1 MKYNLS
7 MNQALSVRCKL
18 IVPTNFRD
26 KVDETLVGFA
36 DACNQILAVAKHD
49 NCWNTTKLH
58 HKVYKP
64 TREATGLKA
73 NHVCQ
78 AIRRV
83 INQKKATK
91 QIHKFRPTSISLD
104 ARTFK
109 YVEDKQQVGVTL
121 KSKRVNF
128 DLKIGG
134 YQIALLRGQAPT
146 SATLSKTR
154 QGDYYINIVVEVPTQ
169 PRNKTPK
176 VLGVDVG
183 LRDIAST
190 STGKSWDGQQLR
202 KTRAKFA
209 RVCASIQS
217 KRTKSSKR
225 LLRRLSGRERRFQ
238 KWVNHN
244 ISKQLIAEAKEFG
257 VIAFEDLTGIRQRA
271 KVRKSQRREHNSWA
285 FYQLRLLTEYKANV
299 AGIELVLVDPRY
311 TSKTCNCCKVIGNR
325 DKKVFRCINKF
336 CGWIG
341 DADHNG
347 ALNIAN
353 LAGVVV
359 NQPESSTM
367 FCSLEQTVLGLKPT
381 LTV

>member
-1 MKYNLS
+1 
-7 MNQALSVRCKL
+7 MNQPLTVRCKL
-18 IVPTNFRD
+18 IVPINFRQEID
-26 KVDETLVGFA
+26 DTLVGFA
-36 DACNQILAVAKHD
+36 SACNQILAVAKEE
-49 NCWNTTKLH
+49 NCWNTTRLH
-58 HKVYKP
+58 HKVYKSS
-64 TREATGLKA
+64 RESTGLKA

-109 YVEDKQQVGVTL
+109 YIEDKQQVGITL
-121 KSKRVNF
+121 KNKRVNF

-134 YQIALLRGQAPT
+134 YQIALLREQTPT

-154 QGDYYINIVVEVPTQ
+154 QGDYYINVVVEVPTQ
-169 PRNKTPK
+169 PRNQTPK

-190 STGKSWDGQQLR
+190 NTGKSWDGKQLR
-202 KTRAKFA
+202 ETRVRFA
-209 RVCASIQS
+209 RVRASVQS

-225 LLRRLSGRERRFQ
+225 LLKRLSGRERRFQ

-244 ISKQLIAEAKEFG
+244 ISKQLVTEALEFG
-257 VIAFEDLTGIRQRA
+257 VIAFEDLTGIRQTA
-271 KVRKSQRREHNSWA
+271 KVRKSQKREHNSWA
-285 FYQLRLLTEYKANV
+285 FYQLRLLTDYKANI
-299 AGIELVLVDPRY
+299 AGINLVLVDPRY

-325 DKKVFRCINKF
+325 NGKIFRCINKL

-353 LAGVVV
+353 LGGVVV
-359 NQPESSTM
+359 NQPESSIM
-367 FCSLEQTVLGLKPT
+367 FCSLEQAVLGLKPT
-381 LTV
+381 LTA

>member
-1 MKYNLS
+1 MT
-7 MNQALSVRCKL
+7 QALTVRCKL
-18 IVPTNFRD
+18 IVPSNFRD
-26 KVDETLVGFA
+26 KIDETLIGFA
-36 DACNQILAVAKHD
+36 DACNQILAVAKRD
-49 NCWNTTKLH
+49 DCWNTTKLH

-64 TREATGLKA
+64 TREATDLKA

-91 QIHKFRPTSISLD
+91 QIHKFRPTSMSLD

-109 YVEDKQQVGVTL
+109 YIEDKQQVGVTL
-121 KSKRVNF
+121 KSKRVTF

-134 YQIALLRGQAPT
+134 YQIALLRGQTPT

-169 PRNKTPK
+169 PKHQTPK

-190 STGKSWDGQQLR
+190 STGKSWNGKQLR
-202 KTRAKFA
+202 ENRAKFA
-209 RVCASIQS
+209 RVRASVQS

-244 ISKQLIAEAKEFG
+244 ISKQLVAEAKEFG

-285 FYQLRLLTEYKANV
+285 FYQLRLLTEYKANI
-299 AGIELVLVDPRY
+299 AGIDLVLVAPRY

-325 DKKVFRCINKF
+325 NGKSFNCANKL
-336 CGWIG
+336 CSWVG

-353 LAGVVV
+353 LAGMVV
-359 NQPESSTM
+359 NPSESSTM
-367 FCSLEQTVLGLKPT
+367 FCSLQDVVRAQAPSF
-381 LTV
+381 

>member
-1 MKYNLS
+1 
-7 MNQALSVRCKL
+7 MNQALTVRCKL

-121 KSKRVNF
+121 KSK
-128 DLKIGG
+128 
-134 YQIALLRGQAPT
+134 
-146 SATLSKTR
+146 
-154 QGDYYINIVVEVPTQ
+154 
-169 PRNKTPK
+169 
-176 VLGVDVG
+176 
-183 LRDIAST
+183 
-190 STGKSWDGQQLR
+190 
-202 KTRAKFA
+202 
-209 RVCASIQS
+209 
-217 KRTKSSKR
+217 
-225 LLRRLSGRERRFQ
+225 
-238 KWVNHN
+238 
-244 ISKQLIAEAKEFG
+244 
-257 VIAFEDLTGIRQRA
+257 
-271 KVRKSQRREHNSWA
+271 
-285 FYQLRLLTEYKANV
+285 
-299 AGIELVLVDPRY
+299 
-311 TSKTCNCCKVIGNR
+311 
-325 DKKVFRCINKF
+325 KVFRCINKF
-336 CGWIG
+336 CGWVG

-381 LTV
+381 LTA

>member
-1 MKYNLS
+1 MT
-7 MNQALSVRCKL
+7 QALTLRCKL
-18 IVPTNFRD
+18 IVPISFKH

-36 DACNQILAVAKHD
+36 DACNQILAVAKRD

-64 TREATGLKA
+64 TRQTTGLKA

-104 ARTFK
+104 ARTFRYIENK
-109 YVEDKQQVGVTL
+109 KQVGVTL
-121 KSKRVNF
+121 KEKRVNF

-134 YQIALLRGQAPT
+134 YQIALLRGQTPT

-190 STGKSWDGQQLR
+190 STGKSWDGKQLR
-202 KTRAKFA
+202 ETRAKFA
-209 RVCASIQS
+209 RVRASIQS

-244 ISKQLIAEAKEFG
+244 ISKQLVTEAKEFG

-271 KVRKSQRREHNSWA
+271 KVRKSQKREHNSWA
-285 FYQLRLLTEYKANV
+285 FYQLRLLSEYKANV
-299 AGIELVLVDPRY
+299 AGIDLILVDPRY
-311 TSKTCNCCKVIGNR
+311 TSKTCNCCKVIGLRNG
-325 DKKVFRCINKF
+325 KNFSCVNKL
-336 CGWIG
+336 CGWVG

-347 ALNIAN
+347 ALNIASI
-353 LAGVVV
+353 AGVVV

-367 FCSLEQTVLGLKPT
+367 FCSLQDVARAKARSKSLI
-381 LTV
+381 

>member
-1 MKYNLS
+1 M
-7 MNQALSVRCKL
+7 MQALNVRCKL
-18 IVPTNFRD
+18 IVPTNFCQEI
-26 KVDETLVGFA
+26 DETLVSFA
-36 DACNQILAVAKHD
+36 AACNQILAVAKLD

-64 TREATGLKA
+64 TRAATGLKA

-104 ARTFK
+104 VRTFK
-109 YVEDKQQVGVTL
+109 YVEDKQQVGITL
-121 KSKRVNF
+121 KDKRVNF

-134 YQIALLRGQAPT
+134 YQIALLRNQTPT

-169 PRNKTPK
+169 PRNQTPK

-190 STGKSWDGQQLR
+190 STGKSWSGKQLR
-202 KTRAKFA
+202 ETRAKFA
-209 RVCASIQS
+209 RVRASIQS

-225 LLRRLSGRERRFQ
+225 LLRRLSGKEQRFVI
-238 KWVNHN
+238 WVNHN
-244 ISKQLIAEAKEFG
+244 ISKQLAAEAKEFG

-271 KVRKSQRREHNSWA
+271 KVRKSQKREHNSWA
-285 FYQLRLLTEYKANV
+285 FYQLRLLTEYKANI
-299 AGIELVLVDPRY
+299 AGIDLVLVDPRY

-325 DKKVFRCINKF
+325 NGKIFKCVNKL
-336 CGWIG
+336 CGWVG

-347 ALNIAN
+347 AMKVRFVQFKPRNR
-353 LAGVVV
+353 G
-359 NQPESSTM
+359 TTG
-367 FCSLEQTVLGLKPT
+367 FC
-381 LTV
+381 

>member
-1 MKYNLS
+1 
-7 MNQALSVRCKL
+7 MNQALTVRCKL
-18 IVPTNFRD
+18 IIPINFQD
-26 KVDETLVGFA
+26 QVDETLVGFA
-36 DACNQILAVAKHD
+36 DACNQILAVAKRDH
-49 NCWNTTKLH
+49 CWNKTKLH
-58 HKVYKP
+58 HKVYKT

-78 AIRRV
+78 AIKRV
-83 INQKKATK
+83 INQKKASK

-109 YVEDKQQVGVTL
+109 YFEDKQQVGITL
-121 KSKRVNF
+121 KSNRVNF

-134 YQIALLRGQAPT
+134 YQIALLRGQTPT
-146 SATLSKTR
+146 SATLSKNR

-169 PRNKTPK
+169 PRNQTPK
-176 VLGVDVG
+176 VLGVDLG

-202 KTRAKFA
+202 ETRAKFA
-209 RVCASIQS
+209 RIRASIQS

-238 KWVNHN
+238 KWVNHK
-244 ISKQLIAEAKEFG
+244 ISKQLVAEAKDFG

-271 KVRKSQRREHNSWA
+271 KVRFSQRREHNCWA
-285 FYQLRLLTEYKANV
+285 FYQLRLLTEYKANL
-299 AGIELVLVDPRY
+299 AGIDLVLVDPRY

-325 DKKVFRCINKF
+325 DKKSFRCVNAN
-336 CGWIG
+336 CGWVG

-353 LAGVVV
+353 LGGMVV
-359 NQPESSTM
+359 NPSESSTM

-381 LTV
+381 LTA

>member
-1 MKYNLS
+1 M
-7 MNQALSVRCKL
+7 MQALNVRCKL
-18 IVPTNFRD
+18 IVPTNFCQEI
-26 KVDETLVGFA
+26 DETLVSFA
-36 DACNQILAVAKHD
+36 AACNQILAVAKLD

-64 TREATGLKA
+64 TRAATGLKA

-104 ARTFK
+104 VRTFK
-109 YVEDKQQVGVTL
+109 YVEDKQQVGITL
-121 KSKRVNF
+121 KDKRVNF

-134 YQIALLRGQAPT
+134 YQIALLRNQTPT

-169 PRNKTPK
+169 PRNQTPK

-190 STGKSWDGQQLR
+190 STGKSWSGKQLR
-202 KTRAKFA
+202 ETRAKFA
-209 RVCASIQS
+209 RVRASIQS

-225 LLRRLSGRERRFQ
+225 LLRRLSGKEQRFVI
-238 KWVNHN
+238 WVNHN
-244 ISKQLIAEAKEFG
+244 ISKQLAAEAKEFG

-271 KVRKSQRREHNSWA
+271 KVRKSQKREHNSWA
-285 FYQLRLLTEYKANV
+285 FYQLRLLTEYKANI
-299 AGIELVLVDPRY
+299 AGIDLVLVDPRY

-325 DKKVFRCINKF
+325 NGKIFKCVNKL
-336 CGWIG
+336 CGWVG

-347 ALNIAN
+347 AMNIAN
-353 LAGVVV
+353 LGGVAV

-367 FCSLEQTVLGLKPT
+367 FCSLEQTVLGLKPVPN
-381 LTV
+381 L